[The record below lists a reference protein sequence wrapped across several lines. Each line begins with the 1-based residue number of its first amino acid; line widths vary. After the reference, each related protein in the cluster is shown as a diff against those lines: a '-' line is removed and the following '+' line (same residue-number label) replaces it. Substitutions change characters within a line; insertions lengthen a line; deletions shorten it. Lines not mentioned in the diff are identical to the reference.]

1 MREGSFRAGGVAA
14 VLLVVATALASC
26 GGGGGGDSET
36 ARYFPLAVGDHWT
49 YDSDEHSRVTGLR
62 TVNGESAFVV
72 QSYDIGGNPFD
83 ETLYV
88 VDSDGIRRL
97 PDATGLVSAEIG
109 PIQLMRFP
117 VTAGDTFVQIDNAT
131 IDLDIDLDGDGR
143 GETLSYF
150 SQVTVLGFE
159 TVSTPAGTFTNTAHQ
174 RTELRETL
182 TYSRDGSRDRGTSV
196 VDEWFAPG
204 VGLVRQT
211 RTIGYGG
218 QSQSWSTLLAA
229 YSVGGERSE
238 SVPPTVVSVSP
249 AADAIAGAGA
259 VLRVDFS
266 ESMDPLTLTTTTIV
280 VADAAGRAVP
290 GTVQVGAQQATFV
303 PSLGWSSGS
312 YTARVTTGAMD
323 RAGNAL
329 AAQHEWSF
337 TLDTEAPAVTAV
349 APADGA
355 VDVALDGVI
364 TFTFSEP
371 VDPASVLDYNVYVI
385 GYWQGEVFGQSI
397 AKTVEVSGNTVT
409 VRPLAPL
416 PAAANIQVSIGGVRD
431 TGGNTM
437 RTSYGSAFR
446 TSAGR
451 FAYPALLPTGSSPV
465 SSVAIGD
472 VNGDSRPDVLLLTD
486 FYFDPANDFR
496 LFVFLQ
502 QADGTLAAP
511 VKYDTGFGYSARGSS
526 LVVVDI
532 DGDGRN
538 DVVIGEGDRGIEV
551 FLQDAQGALASA
563 FRLDGPAGK
572 LRVVD
577 ADGDGRKDIIA
588 FGFGSGSVR
597 VWRQSAPGVFAAPA
611 SYAVEHAWK
620 DLDVGDVNGDGRPDI
635 VTGSWGGLGSNGLA
649 VLLQQPDGSF
659 GAPTYRTVDPTWGT
673 GGIAVGDVNGDGRD
687 DIVASWGGNSPTYI
701 GILLQNADGS
711 LGEMQTMPTLDIP
724 APVAIADIDG
734 DGRKDIVVAHDGWT
748 SISLYRQRADGT
760 LMPQELFPSIY
771 GSWEGDALAVGD
783 INGDG
788 RPDIVLGSQVLL
800 QNAPAATP
808 LAVPWRRPGSA
819 LQTVRRATALPGE
832 VRTSR

>member
-1 MREGSFRAGGVAA
+1 MREGSFRAGGFAA
-14 VLLVVATALASC
+14 VLLVVATALAGC
-26 GGGGGGDSET
+26 GGGGGESET

-72 QSYDIGGNPFD
+72 QSYDGGGNPVG
-83 ETLYV
+83 ESLYA
-88 VDSDGIRRL
+88 VDPDGIREL
-97 PDATGLVSAEIG
+97 PDATDGVSAAVG

-117 VTAGDTFVQIDNAT
+117 VTAGDTFVQIDNVT
-131 IDLDIDLDGDGR
+131 VNLGIDLDGDGR
-143 GETLSYF
+143 GETLSIF
-150 SQVTVLGFE
+150 SQVTVVGFE

-174 RTELRETL
+174 RTELKQTL
-182 TYSRDGSRDRGTSV
+182 TYSRDGSRDRATVV
-196 VDEWFAPG
+196 VDDWFAPD
-204 VGLVRQT
+204 VGPVRQT
-211 RTIGYGG
+211 STIVYGG
-218 QSQSWSTLLAA
+218 QSQSSSIMLAA
-229 YSVGGERSE
+229 YAVGGERSE
-238 SVPPTVVSVSP
+238 SVPPEVVSVLP
-249 AADAIAGAGA
+249 AAGATAGPGA

-266 ESMDPLTLTTTTIV
+266 ESMDPLSLTTSTLV
-280 VADAAGRAVP
+280 VADAAGRVVP
-290 GTVQVGAQQATFV
+290 GTVQAGAQQATFV
-303 PSLGWSSGS
+303 PALGWSSGS
-312 YTARVTTGAMD
+312 YTARVTTGAAD
-323 RAGNAL
+323 RAGNSL

-337 TLDTEAPAVTAV
+337 ALDTEAPAVTAV
-349 APADGA
+349 TPADGA

-371 VDPASVLDYNVYVI
+371 VDPASVLDYNINVI

-397 AKTVEVSGNTVT
+397 AKTVEVSSNTVT

-416 PAAANIQVSIGGVRD
+416 PVAARIEVSIGGVRD
-431 TGGNTM
+431 SEGNAM
-437 RTSYGSAFR
+437 WTSYGSAFR

-451 FAYPALLPTGSSPV
+451 FAYPALLPTGNSPA

-486 FYFDPANDFR
+486 FSFDPENDFR

-511 VKYDTGFGYSARGSS
+511 VKYDTGFGYGARGSS
-526 LVVVDI
+526 LVVVDL

-538 DVVIGEGDRGIEV
+538 DAVIGEGDRGIEV
-551 FLQDAQGALASA
+551 FMQNAQGALASA

-588 FGFGSGSVR
+588 LGFGSGNVR
-597 VWRQSAPGVFAAPA
+597 VWRQSAAGVFAAPV
-611 SYAVEHAWK
+611 SYAVEHNWE

-635 VTGSWGGLGSNGLA
+635 VIGSWASGASKALA

-659 GAPTYRTVDPTWGT
+659 GAPTYRAVDPTWGT

-711 LGEMQTMPTLDIP
+711 LGEMQTMPTFDIP

-734 DGRKDIVVAHDGWT
+734 DGRKDIVVAHDGWLAV
-748 SISLYRQRADGT
+748 SLYRQRADGT
-760 LMPQELFPSIY
+760 LMPEELFPSIY
-771 GSWEGDALAVGD
+771 GSWERDALAVGD

-808 LAVPWRRPGSA
+808 LAVPWRRTGSA